1 MQIYGKVHDIDKS
14 EKVLSIVINGN
25 LEYFHLTNKNM
36 KDFKS
41 YLSKKPYV
49 FFVAKDEYEIH
60 KNIKCR
66 VIDYFVKILSPG
78 IKKSTVYYDLH
89 EIQNGV
95 RKIINKPQ
103 NRMFLDLEFTLGGP
117 KSYNVLEI
125 VQYGFILEDANG
137 NVIMQ
142 DSSLIRPMY
151 ANSLNKRTLEF
162 LSRKQS
168 DFDDACGYIEF
179 YQLMERI
186 IREYD
191 PKILAWG
198 KNDCL
203 SLEKSF
209 KLNHLTPLD
218 IRNRYINLMQV
229 IKNYYNYKQEMG
241 LFNTYYEMSK
251 KDTTEQIH
259 DALEDAYFEREIF
272 HMFKKDIN
280 TRRQNNE
287 VVVTGDE
294 EDIENNEIEIQD
306 VNNDIENEK

>member
-1 MQIYGKVHDIDKS
+1 MQIYGKVHDLDKS
-14 EKVLSIVINGN
+14 EKILSIVINGN
-25 LEYFHLTNKNM
+25 VEYFHLTNKNM
-36 KDFKS
+36 KDFKN

-60 KNIKCR
+60 DNIKCR
-66 VIDYFVKILSPG
+66 VIDYFVKILAPG
-78 IKKSTVYYDLH
+78 IKKNTVYYDLH
-89 EIQNGV
+89 QIQNGV
-95 RKIINKPQ
+95 RQIINKPQ
-103 NRMFLDLEFTLGGP
+103 NRLFLDLEFTLGGP

-125 VQYGFILEDANG
+125 IQYGFILEDANG
-137 NVIMQ
+137 EVIMQ

-151 ANSLNKRTLEF
+151 ASSLNKRTLEF
-162 LSRKQS
+162 LSRKQE

-179 YQLMERI
+179 YQLMEKI
-186 IREYD
+186 IRDYD

-209 KLNHLTPLD
+209 KLNHLQPLD

-259 DALEDAYFEREIF
+259 DALEDAMIARDIF
-272 HMFKKDIN
+272 DIF
-280 TRRQNNE
+280 
-287 VVVTGDE
+287 
-294 EDIENNEIEIQD
+294 
-306 VNNDIENEK
+306 